1 MFRFACSQCN
11 ALVKVP
17 RRAWWR
23 AGMLCLAVGA
33 ALLALGFVVV
43 AYLFASP
50 PATCKEL
57 VEYFQSRGMKLSWQ
71 VMNTNPPT
79 MHVNCENCATR
90 EVMNPSPWGG
100 ASGGNSR
107 RSQSFSYPRNGRRT
121 SGPATA
127 PMRSPGAASTSS
139 GMRRRCGRSGNAVVG
154 CSRSEPLA
162 A

>member
-1 MFRFACSQCN
+1 MFRCN
-11 ALVKVP
+11 AEVKVP

-43 AYLFASP
+43 AYLFPSP

-71 VMNTNPPT
+71 VMNSNPPT
-79 MHVNCENCATR
+79 MRVNCENCAMR

-100 ASGGNSR
+100 RIR
-107 RSQSFSYPRNGRRT
+107 REQPSATVVQLPSKREAHERAGDRT
-121 SGPATA
+121 DAFAWGCFYIFGDEEAL
-127 PMRSPGAASTSS
+127 REI
-139 GMRRRCGRSGNAVVG
+139 RKRCGWLL
-154 CSRSEPLA
+154 PQ
-162 A
+162 